1 MKGIARKQSL
11 FFHNINKAANLV
23 LIKIGSA
30 GKHFRSAIII
40 IKREI
45 ACAGEPSRHY

>member
-11 FFHNINKAANLV
+11 IFHNINKAANLM
-23 LIKIGSA
+23 LIKIGSE
-30 GKHFRSAIII
+30 GKHFGSAIIN

-45 ACAGEPSRHY
+45 APAGEPSRHY